1 MASDIVA
8 IDVHV
13 HLSDE
18 FTQKAKGSR
27 TAQMAKYF
35 GRERPPV
42 SIDEMADQYRA
53 RKMMAVIM
61 NTRDETVTGLTP
73 VPNDHVAGAVK
84 KHPDVFLAFGA
95 IDPWTGKLALD
106 EIKRC
111 KDLGL
116 SGIGELNPAR
126 QHFFA
131 NDVRF
136 YPLWE
141 ECAKLGLP
149 ILFHGGMAAAG
160 AGTPGGMGIKLK
172 YSQPIAI
179 DEVAADFPEL
189 KIISAHPT
197 WPWTAESLAIARHK
211 ANYYIDLSGW
221 APKYFPRN
229 SSTTS
234 TPCSRTKRCS
244 ARTGR
249 PLAWSAGWRNSSR
262 STSNLKC
269 ARKSCWITPRSFSV
283 WNSKKRPSNFCFRQ
297 FLIIPLTLDPLPQ
310 GGGTGEGKSIER
322 RIRATESRR

>member
-1 MASDIVA
+1 
-8 IDVHV
+8 
-13 HLSDE
+13 
-18 FTQKAKGSR
+18 
-27 TAQMAKYF
+27 
-35 GRERPPV
+35 
-42 SIDEMADQYRA
+42 MADQYRA

-73 VPNDHVAGAVK
+73 VPNDYVAGAVK
-84 KHPDVFLAFGA
+84 KHPEVFMAFGA

-131 NDVRF
+131 NDMRF

-141 ECAKLGLP
+141 ECQKLGLP

-172 YSQPIAI
+172 YSQPIAL

-211 ANYYIDLSGW
+211 SNYYIDLSGW
-221 APKYFPRN
+221 APRYFPAELVHNVNTLLQDKAMFGSDWPAIGVERWLEEFQQAN
-229 SSTTS
+229 IK
-234 TPCSRTKRCS
+234 PEVRKKIMLDN
-244 ARTGR
+244 AKKFF
-249 PLAWSAGWRNSSR
+249 
-262 STSNLKC
+262 NLE
-269 ARKSCWITPRSFSV
+269 
-283 WNSKKRPSNFCFRQ
+283 
-297 FLIIPLTLDPLPQ
+297 L
-310 GGGTGEGKSIER
+310 
-322 RIRATESRR
+322 

>member
-1 MASDIVA
+1 MARDIVA
-8 IDVHV
+8 IDVHI

-18 FTQKAKGSR
+18 TTQKAKGDR
-27 TAQMAKYF
+27 TQQMARYF

-42 SIDEMADQYRA
+42 SIDELADQYRA
-53 RKMMAVIM
+53 RKMMAVLM

-106 EIKRC
+106 EIRRC

-116 SGIGELNPAR
+116 SGMGELNPAR
-126 QHFFA
+126 QHFFP

-141 ECAKLGLP
+141 ECAKLNMP

-172 YSQPIAI
+172 YSQPIAL

-221 APKYFPRN
+221 APKYFPAELVHNVNTLLQDKAMFGSDWPAIGVERWLEEFQQCN
-229 SSTTS
+229 IK
-234 TPCSRTKRCS
+234 PEV
-244 ARTGR
+244 
-249 PLAWSAGWRNSSR
+249 
-262 STSNLKC
+262 
-269 ARKSCWITPRSFSV
+269 RKKIMLE
-283 WNSKKRPSNFCFRQ
+283 NAKKFFALE
-297 FLIIPLTLDPLPQ
+297 F
-310 GGGTGEGKSIER
+310 
-322 RIRATESRR
+322 

>member
-61 NTRDETVTGLTP
+61 NTRDETVTGLAP

-106 EIKRC
+106 EIRRC

-116 SGIGELNPAR
+116 
-126 QHFFA
+126 
-131 NDVRF
+131 
-136 YPLWE
+136 
-141 ECAKLGLP
+141 
-149 ILFHGGMAAAG
+149 
-160 AGTPGGMGIKLK
+160 T
-172 YSQPIAI
+172 
-179 DEVAADFPEL
+179 
-189 KIISAHPT
+189 
-197 WPWTAESLAIARHK
+197 
-211 ANYYIDLSGW
+211 GW
-221 APKYFPRN
+221 A
-229 SSTTS
+229 S
-234 TPCSRTKRCS
+234 
-244 ARTGR
+244 
-249 PLAWSAGWRNSSR
+249 
-262 STSNLKC
+262 
-269 ARKSCWITPRSFSV
+269 
-283 WNSKKRPSNFCFRQ
+283 
-297 FLIIPLTLDPLPQ
+297 
-310 GGGTGEGKSIER
+310 
-322 RIRATESRR
+322 

>member
-1 MASDIVA
+1 MARDIVG

-18 FTQKAKGSR
+18 VTQKAKGDR

-42 SIDEMADQYRA
+42 SIDQMADQYRA

-73 VPNDHVAGAVK
+73 VPNDYVAEAVK

-116 SGIGELNPAR
+116 SGMGELNPAR

-141 ECAKLGLP
+141 QCAKLNMP

-160 AGTPGGMGIKLK
+160 AGTP
-172 YSQPIAI
+172 
-179 DEVAADFPEL
+179 AA
-189 KIISAHPT
+189 
-197 WPWTAESLAIARHK
+197 
-211 ANYYIDLSGW
+211 W
-221 APKYFPRN
+221 A
-229 SSTTS
+229 SS
-234 TPCSRTKRCS
+234 
-244 ARTGR
+244 
-249 PLAWSAGWRNSSR
+249 
-262 STSNLKC
+262 
-269 ARKSCWITPRSFSV
+269 
-283 WNSKKRPSNFCFRQ
+283 
-297 FLIIPLTLDPLPQ
+297 
-310 GGGTGEGKSIER
+310 
-322 RIRATESRR
+322 

>member
-1 MASDIVA
+1 MARDIVA
-8 IDVHV
+8 IDIHV

-18 FTQKAKGSR
+18 TTQKAKGDR

-61 NTRDETVTGLTP
+61 NTRDETITGLTP
-73 VPNDHVAGAVK
+73 VPNDHVASAVK

-106 EIKRC
+106 EVKRC

-116 SGIGELNPAR
+116 TGMGELNPAR
-126 QHFFA
+126 QHFYP
-131 NDVRF
+131 NDPRF
-136 YPLWE
+136 YPIWE
-141 ECAKLGLP
+141 QCAKLNMP

-172 YSQPIAI
+172 YSQPIHV

-197 WPWTAESLAIARHK
+197 WPWTAESLAVARHK
-211 ANYYIDLSGW
+211 GNYFIDLSGW
-221 APKYFPRN
+221 APKYFPAELLHNINTLLQDKAMFGSDWPAIGVERWLEEFAQVN
-229 SSTTS
+229 MK
-234 TPCSRTKRCS
+234 PEV
-244 ARTGR
+244 
-249 PLAWSAGWRNSSR
+249 
-262 STSNLKC
+262 
-269 ARKSCWITPRSFSV
+269 RKKIMLDNAVKFLGIT
-283 WNSKKRPSNFCFRQ
+283 
-297 FLIIPLTLDPLPQ
+297 L
-310 GGGTGEGKSIER
+310 
-322 RIRATESRR
+322 

>member
-1 MASDIVA
+1 MARDIVA

-18 FTQKAKGSR
+18 TTQKAKGDR
-27 TAQMAKYF
+27 TAQMARYF

-73 VPNDHVAGAVK
+73 VPNDHVASAVK

-116 SGIGELNPAR
+116 TGMGELNPAR
-126 QHFFA
+126 QHFFP

-141 ECAKLGLP
+141 QCAKLNMP

-189 KIISAHPT
+189 KIISAHPRGRGRPRAWRSRAT
-197 WPWTAESLAIARHK
+197 KQTTTLICQGGRR
-211 ANYYIDLSGW
+211 NI
-221 APKYFPRN
+221 FPRN
-229 SSTTS
+229 WCTTS
-234 TPCSRTKRCS
+234 IHCCKIRHCL
-244 ARTGR
+244 AQIGR
-249 PLAWSAGWRNSSR
+249 PSASSAGWKSFSR
-262 STSNLKC
+262 ST
-269 ARKSCWITPRSFSV
+269 
-283 WNSKKRPSNFCFRQ
+283 
-297 FLIIPLTLDPLPQ
+297 
-310 GGGTGEGKSIER
+310 
-322 RIRATESRR
+322 